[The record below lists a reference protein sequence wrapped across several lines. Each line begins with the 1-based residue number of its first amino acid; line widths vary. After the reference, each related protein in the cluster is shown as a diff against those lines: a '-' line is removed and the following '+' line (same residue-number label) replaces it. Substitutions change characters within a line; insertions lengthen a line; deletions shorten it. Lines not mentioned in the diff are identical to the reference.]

1 MREARNPIDRL
12 RDIIEGRLAPA
23 LGRAGFVWDRA
34 TLVSDHDDVRWMI
47 EVEQATWST
56 PARICFTVAW
66 GVAVPG
72 LDEVLG
78 DAGVRAPGVD
88 GCLVRGRLG
97 ETPSRLEAAWFSI
110 NAAMPPLDRVAD
122 ARTTGS
128 LLRLV
133 DAAVLPQLEAFGSIA
148 DVQAHLVEG
157 LVRGR
162 GAAGDDELRRIRA
175 IAGLSVLLG
184 APANA
189 SRWLDYLEARS
200 SFAIAPDVVAERLA
214 ALRQRCAS

>member
-23 LGRAGFVWDRA
+23 LSSVGFAWDRT
-34 TLVSDHDDVRWMI
+34 TLVSDRGDVRWMV
-47 EVEQATWST
+47 EVDQATWST
-56 PARICFTVAW
+56 PARICFTIRW

-88 GCLVRGRLG
+88 GCLIQGRLG
-97 ETPSRLEAAWFSI
+97 ETPSRLEAAWFSV

-133 DAAVLPQLEAFGSIA
+133 DVDVLPRLAAFDSIA

-175 IAGLSVLLG
+175 IAGLSLLLG
-184 APANA
+184 APENA

-200 SFAIAPDVVAERLA
+200 SVAIAPDVVAERLA
-214 ALRQRCAS
+214 ALRQRGAS